1 MSGNQCAWIWLFGL
15 INWFIRNNNIL
26 SNRRVPN
33 HSSIIELIKTGCIL
47 FRVRYSLRRHSLTLP
62 LSFDIVELGLFPFEL
77 TKAIT
82 LALFWGIF
90 WYCRVASPIFFA
102 KEDVPSD
109 KIHPFDFEAKWCIA
123 PMLRKSLPITK
134 LNLSQFYGNLHYD
147 RLLCENLG
155 TFGRELCH
163 VRTSGWKMIDS
174 IIIELMTFTGCHF
187 GISSLLYP
195 LSTLLY
201 IKT

>member
-15 INWFIRNNNIL
+15 INRFIRNNNIL

-47 FRVRYSLRRHSLTLP
+47 FGVRYSLRLHSLTLP
-62 LSFDIVELGLFPFEL
+62 LSFGIVELGLFPFEL

-102 KEDVPSD
+102 KEDVPSV
-109 KIHPFDFEAKWCIA
+109 KIHPFDFEAKWWIA
-123 PMLRKSLPITK
+123 SMLCKSLPITK
-134 LNLSQFYGNLHYD
+134 FN
-147 RLLCENLG
+147 
-155 TFGRELCH
+155 
-163 VRTSGWKMIDS
+163 
-174 IIIELMTFTGCHF
+174 
-187 GISSLLYP
+187 SSLFCGDLH
-195 LSTLLY
+195 SKLLY
-201 IKT
+201 RKNIG